1 MSLAP
6 SLLNLSR
13 TGLPPIEFFVLIFP
27 LSLLHSK
34 PLRPI
39 VWAVGWPKL
48 LQRRHY
54 IDGQFDDADFKAEAW
69 TCVSPEC
76 NNIFY
81 TRQNLNIPG
90 DYLRCLSCGSKAFR
104 ECEVAAAH

>member
-13 TGLPPIEFFVLIFP
+13 TGLPPIEFFALIFP

-39 VWAVGWPKL
+39 VWAVGWPVP

-76 NNIFY
+76 NNIFLSNVI
-81 TRQNLNIPG
+81 RFPVPWPG
-90 DYLRCLSCGSKAFR
+90 PALALVLGRRSRLVLIG
-104 ECEVAAAH
+104 